1 MTDQD
6 YFEDEMM
13 AEGLDSERDDLA
25 ADIQAAYEVYRED
38 EGYPHDLAIESLA
51 QDFRVDINVV
61 ESSLEG

>member
-13 AEGLDSERDDLA
+13 AEGLDSELDDLA
-25 ADIQAAYEVYRED
+25 TDIQAGYDCYRDD
-38 EGYPHDLAIESLA
+38 EGYSHDLAIESLA